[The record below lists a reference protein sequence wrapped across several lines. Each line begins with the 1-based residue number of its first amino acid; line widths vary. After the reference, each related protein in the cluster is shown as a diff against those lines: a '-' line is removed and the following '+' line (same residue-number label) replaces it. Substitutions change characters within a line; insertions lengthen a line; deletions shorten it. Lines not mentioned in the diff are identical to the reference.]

1 MSLAQESL
9 RCDGERNC
17 PLAWNGD
24 CGVDASVSTPRAVFF
39 VAKPALRRFRVQAGP
54 RFDAGNRVFRF
65 GRHWPPESGSQPVI
79 MSSDFA
85 EPGQRRVKSCIAKSL
100 PDAIDRGK
108 SGDGEHRPELNV
120 DVGFGQATQGG
131 NPRSVKQPSPA
142 VGNADYVT
150 SVATQP
156 AGEIGSLKN
165 RDQHIVHVVAVREF
179 QSVNDRFQNEAI
191 GDGRIQFAAS
201 DPYQRFLGSL
211 PANRVQRASAR
222 NPTFHIIDQHSH
234 QDGNGLFGFQRL
246 QQRDAEVFQLARQL
260 RQLVEKLT
268 QRPNSSFSQLPKTT
282 IAGLRES
289 LNTLRERFAMF
300 GRSTRK
306 SRQFLFDMTLKQR
319 LQIVAGLC
327 HAFVSFPRF
336 GMAGWSGSSSRTRI
350 PITLSPFLQQAQLPG
365 VRFMSEPMTS
375 LSREEIAERGDKLY
389 AEGIEQQVAS
399 AKGQVVAI
407 DVHSGDYSLAET
419 GVLASRDLRTR
430 KPEAEVWL
438 VRVGSRA
445 YSKRRRRLLGSTG
458 CRVTEY
464 TFPAAIA
471 LCEGAQ

>member
-1 MSLAQESL
+1 M
-9 RCDGERNC
+9 
-17 PLAWNGD
+17 
-24 CGVDASVSTPRAVFF
+24 
-39 VAKPALRRFRVQAGP
+39 
-54 RFDAGNRVFRF
+54 
-65 GRHWPPESGSQPVI
+65 I
-79 MSSDFA
+79 MSGNFA
-85 EPGQRRVKSCIAKSL
+85 ELWQRRVESCIADSL
-100 PDAIDRGK
+100 PDAINRGE

-142 VGNADYVT
+142 VSNVNCVT
-150 SVATQP
+150 SVAAQP

-165 RDQHIVHVVAVREF
+165 RDQHIVPVVTVRTF
-179 QSVNDRFQNEAI
+179 QAVNDRFQNEAI

-201 DPYQRFLGSL
+201 EPYQRFLGSL
-211 PANRVQRASAR
+211 PPNRVQRASTR
-222 NPTFHIIDQHSH
+222 PPTVRIIGQHSQ

-268 QRPNSSFSQLPKTT
+268 QRLNSPFSQLPKTT
-282 IAGLRES
+282 IAGLREF
-289 LNTLRERFAMF
+289 LNTPRERIAMF

-350 PITLSPFLQQAQLPG
+350 PITLSPFLQQAELPG
-365 VRFMSEPMTS
+365 VRFMSEPSPS

-389 AEGIEQQVAS
+389 AEGIEQQVVS

-407 DVHSGDYSLAET
+407 DVHSGDYSLAEN
-419 GVLASRDLRTR
+419 GVLACEDLRSR
-430 KPEAEVWL
+430 KPNAEVWL

-445 YSKRRRRLLGSTG
+445 YSKRRYCRLDSIG
-458 CRVTEY
+458 CRVSEN
-464 TFPAAIA
+464 TFSAAIA
-471 LCEGAQ
+471 LCEEAQ